1 MANQNQE
8 KESPWQRYKY
18 LVFGLV
24 GAILL
29 MATLSVQNGVLYYE
43 TEAEEKYAVKMDY
56 SAFGMCIRC
65 YPATDNAERIV
76 EKAIFFGAGKKKSVL
91 SAAEGLKALA
101 NEKGS
106 FKLQAGGLLGNS
118 DQVTDELVEFLN
130 QKGHNVVRVQE

>member
-1 MANQNQE
+1 MANQNRE
-8 KESPWQRYKY
+8 NESVWQRYKY

-29 MATLSVQNGVLYYE
+29 MATLSVQNVVLYYE

-65 YPATDNAERIV
+65 YPATDNAGRIV

-91 SAAEGLKALA
+91 GAAEGLKELA
-101 NEKGS
+101 NAEGS

-118 DQVTDELVEFLN
+118 DQATDELVEFLN
-130 QKGHNVVRVQE
+130 QKGYNVVRVQE